1 MSITGKVV
9 IVTGATS
16 GVGRGIAAE
25 FARRG
30 ARVVATGRRQ
40 KEGAELEKSVRGGGG
55 ELVFVQADV
64 TSEADCERVAETAN
78 DTFGRIDVLVANAGV
93 VGDPP
98 IANTHEVDLTVWNH
112 VLTTN
117 LTGTFLSC
125 KAVLPYM
132 MGQHDGVIFTISSMN
147 AEVPLSRMA
156 AYNSS
161 KAAIAQFTRT
171 LAIEYLVWG
180 VRANTVILGG
190 VDGDTNDQVTSG
202 IMQYVNGGPP
212 TPEQVAAYADVS
224 AALVDRPERIGGA
237 LAQLASDDM
246 ATLTAASIHLDKGVS
261 AGMMTDL
268 SLYMTVSGQWSM
280 AGGAA

>member
-16 GVGRGIAAE
+16 GVGRGVAKELAS
-25 FARRG
+25 RG

-40 KEGAELEKSVRGGGG
+40 KEGTELEKSVLDAGG

-64 TSEADCERVAETAN
+64 TSEADCVRVAETAN
-78 DTFGRIDVLVANAGV
+78 DRFGRIDVLICNAGI
-93 VGDPP
+93 VGDPA
-98 IANTHEVDLTVWNH
+98 ITDTHEVEVDTWNQ
-112 VLTTN
+112 VIGTN

-132 MGQHDGVIFTISSMN
+132 MAQHDGVIFTISSMN

-161 KAAIAQFTRT
+161 KAAVAQLTRT
-171 LAIEYLVWG
+171 LAIEYMMWG

-190 VDGDTNDQVTSG
+190 VDGDTNDQVTGG
-202 IMQYVNGGPP
+202 IIEYVHGAPP
-212 TPEQVAAYADVS
+212 TEEQLAGQAEIK
-224 AALVDRPERIGGA
+224 AALVDRPERIGAA

-246 ATLTAASIHLDKGVS
+246 AILTAATIHLDKGVS

-280 AGGAA
+280 TGGK